1 MRLAHGLESHPDC
14 VAGRPSLSSSV
25 LAILQS
31 CPKPGQQCACD
42 MSALSLTDPWS
53 GLRRAQAPVALLS
66 DARSPK
72 TSSEQYHLE
81 RAVRAGQ
88 RPWLE
93 LDRGVMAI
101 ERRPGPYPRCDQ
113 HRLFGTRISGEGSSH
128 AYVCGGLLKNLP
140 RLPQLPPD
148 PFGYRLPAS

>member
-1 MRLAHGLESHPDC
+1 M
-14 VAGRPSLSSSV
+14 

-31 CPKPGQQCACD
+31 CPKLGQQCACD

-72 TSSEQYHLE
+72 TSSEQCHLE

-113 HRLFGTRISGEGSSH
+113 HRLFGTRISGEGFL
-128 AYVCGGLLKNLP
+128 ARVRVRRTP
-140 RLPQLPPD
+140 
-148 PFGYRLPAS
+148 